1 MDGIEAR
8 AKDFIENERQFH
20 LGFLPTEQ
28 SNPKTRDMDRTFAA
42 STAAGVRQLL
52 SVDRDIVPMARRVF
66 ASPPFHALA
75 EAIFSALAG
84 GGRVVFSG
92 CGSTGRLSIL
102 LEAMWRRALMDLA
115 EAQPRIY
122 QRLAPLQDRVHSI
135 MTGGDYAMVKSVE
148 SFEDYEVFG
157 RRQVADM
164 GVGVGDVL
172 VGITEGGETSS
183 VIGTVEAAAER
194 GASVFLLFN
203 NPAEILAARLERCRR
218 VLGNPR
224 VTALDLHCGP
234 MAVAGSTR
242 MQATTAEQLVAGAA
256 LENALARLIEESGIR
271 VQGSEIG
278 KSLSRALSQA
288 LSNPGISAIGVQG
301 PGEKT
306 RWAALDDYAEAFES
320 VLDALVADGAVDAM
334 AGHIEFEERLYRAKG
349 LATYYA
355 DRAILDIFTD
365 TTERTPTFMIP
376 PFRKADDTASP
387 PSWAFVKHVRLP
399 ASAAWEAALLRPPR
413 CLAWTPA
420 DYRAMGAS
428 EAVCANPPAIGPA
441 ELAKFAIGCETD
453 ASRLS
458 PNGNAAV
465 LVLLGSEAVGGA
477 GARLRTAFDAVARPY
492 QERRELVLGGE
503 ADPAAAHQVA
513 VPPRPSP
520 LNLMERLAAKLALN
534 TISTGTMVRMGRV
547 AGNWMSHVAV
557 SNKKLMDRSIRLVAE
572 LCGLDYETAAREI
585 FAAVDELERT
595 AVPGAARVST
605 VQHVLAKRL
614 SPGVGS

>member
-1 MDGIEAR
+1 MTNKLANHMDGIEAR

-194 GASVFLLFN
+194 GATVFLLFN

-218 VLGNPR
+218 VLENPR
-224 VTALDLHCGP
+224 VTALDLSCGP

-256 LENALARLIEESGIR
+256 LEIALARLIEGA
-271 VQGSEIG
+271 GD
-278 KSLSRALSQA
+278 
-288 LSNPGISAIGVQG
+288 
-301 PGEKT
+301 
-306 RWAALDDYAEAFES
+306 RWAALPDYAGAFES

-520 LNLMERLAAKLALN
+520 LNLMERLAAKLTLN

-595 AVPGAARVST
+595 AGPGAARVSP
-605 VQHVLAKRL
+605 VQHVLAKRRL
-614 SPGVGS
+614 TVISG